1 MRYLILIC
9 VYILK
14 KFFVQLAAT
23 QLLYV
28 GALKDLVVLI
38 YYLSLLNTIA
48 IINYYIMDCS

>member
-1 MRYLILIC
+1 MMYLILIC

-14 KFFVQLAAT
+14 KFFVQLAVT

-38 YYLSLLNTIA
+38 YYLSLLNIIA
-48 IINYYIMDCS
+48 IINY